1 MKLKDLTQAELEAM
15 SYDDIAEMIL
25 TETNRQMKINELFKE
40 VCKLVGISD
49 DEFVD
54 KLPAFFDVLS
64 TDHRFIMLENGLWDL
79 KTKHS
84 TKVIIDNDEEDE
96 DIEEDVDL
104 DNMEEAEE
112 DKDIYSDEEDETD
125 DLTDDDDLKD
135 LVIIDEEDEEAN
147 GIM

>member
-1 MKLKDLTQAELEAM
+1 MKLKDLTQAEIEAM
-15 SYDDIAEMIL
+15 SYDDIALMIL

-40 VCKLVGISD
+40 VCKLVGLSD

-54 KLPAFFDVLS
+54 KLPAFFDVIS

-84 TKVIIDNDEEDE
+84 TKVVLDNDEEVEE

-104 DNMEEAEE
+104 DDLEE
-112 DKDIYSDEEDETD
+112 DDEEEKDLFSDDEEND
-125 DLTDDDDLKD
+125 DLTDEDDDLKD
-135 LVIIDEEDEEAN
+135 LVIIEEDEETN
-147 GIM
+147 GI